1 MGLAYGCGQFP
12 PGLVDRGVTIQAT
25 EVGLTTPTT
34 DGNVDFLLLGDV
46 IATLIPS
53 LRSGA
58 AGAAPAALMAARRLA
73 WTARVS
79 YENSIVTFRM
89 WYVYV
94 HCIWTRA

>member
-25 EVGLTTPTT
+25 EVGF
-34 DGNVDFLLLGDV
+34 GNVDSLLLGDV

-58 AGAAPAALMAARRLA
+58 AHIRAL
-73 WTARVS
+73 TPVQQS
-79 YENSIVTFRM
+79 P
-89 WYVYV
+89 
-94 HCIWTRA
+94 